1 VYWVGRAGHPLW
13 RKIPTI
19 RKHLSLGYPAIAS
32 GDVSIALFTTSKPI
46 HYYLT
51 HLYGILHCTEYRTLR
66 RCTLDYFLGHVNR
79 LSAIELYS
87 LTCALGKV
95 LTGPMKA
102 KSRRTRLHDEVSSCR
117 RLDITSQPLHRHFGV
132 IRPYN
137 GSWTYIFGISV
148 DAYGWGG

>member
-32 GDVSIALFTTSKPI
+32 RDVSIALFTISKLI
-46 HYYLT
+46 HCYLT

-66 RCTLDYFLGHVNR
+66 RCTLDCFLGHANR
-79 LSAIELYS
+79 LSAIEFYS

-95 LTGPMKA
+95 VTEPMKA
-102 KSRRTRLHDEVSSCR
+102 ESRRTRPHDEVGSCR
-117 RLDITSQPLHRHFGV
+117 RLDITSQPLHRHVGV
-132 IRPYN
+132 TRPYK
-137 GSWTYIFGISV
+137 GS
-148 DAYGWGG
+148 